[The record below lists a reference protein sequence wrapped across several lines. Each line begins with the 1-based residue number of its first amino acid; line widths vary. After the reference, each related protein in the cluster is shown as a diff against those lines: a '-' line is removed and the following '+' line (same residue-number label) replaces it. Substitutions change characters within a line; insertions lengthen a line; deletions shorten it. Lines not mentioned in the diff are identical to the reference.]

1 MQIRMEIPMNRI
13 LLKKILQVETCTQTR
28 ELMKETFLIEESQ
41 KASLKSETILLM
53 RQPLIDQRMMGNL
66 VIIKGSQDLDHLGQI
81 LINNLQDQD
90 HDL

>member
-41 KASLKSETILLM
+41 KASLKSEIILLM
-53 RQPLIDQRMMGNL
+53 RQPLIDQRMMDNL
-66 VIIKGSQDLDHLGQI
+66 VIIKDSQDLDHLGQI
-81 LINNLQDQD
+81 LISNLQDQD